1 MQPAKKEPYDMSEE
15 GSRLPDEEA
24 TQALRQQESDDN
36 FEGTV
41 HGPVDVP
48 YRDQLGENRVSTS
61 LDDE

>member
-1 MQPAKKEPYDMSEE
+1 MQQGKKEPYDMTEA
-15 GSRLPDEEA
+15 GSRLPDEDA

-48 YRDQLGENRVSTS
+48 YSDQLGENKVSTS
-61 LDDE
+61 LDEE